1 MGGLMRLIEKVLGYL
16 LICLTALIVAG
27 VTWQVFSRY
36 ILQDPSS
43 VTEELSR
50 FLLIWIGLFGAAYAY
65 RTGSHL
71 GLDIITTRLKG
82 GAHKLSNLF
91 IHLSVGTFAV
101 VVMIIGGISLVQLTM
116 NPAQVSA
123 SLEIEMGFIYL
134 AVPGSGILIT
144 LFAIDNL
151 IATLNNKEPAG
162 E

>member
-1 MGGLMRLIEKVLGYL
+1 MGGLMRLIEKVLAYL
-16 LICLTALIVAG
+16 LICLTTLIVAG

-71 GLDIITTRLKG
+71 GLDIISNRMKGVALK
-82 GAHKLSNLF
+82 LNRIF
-91 IHLSVGTFAV
+91 IHLSVMTFAV
-101 VVMIIGGISLVQLTM
+101 VVMVIGGISLVSLTM
-116 NPAQVSA
+116 TPAQISA
-123 SLEIEMGFIYL
+123 SLEIKMGFIYL
-134 AVPGSGILIT
+134 AVPASGVLIT

-151 IATLNNKEPAG
+151 IKTLTNQEPAG